1 MVIIALF
8 VLVFIAFASAFLFFW
23 GINPGD
29 VTVFLTSDLSFT
41 LPTALMLIC
50 ILLIG
55 LAIGTGV
62 HMLSAFVMSFRCWK
76 RGRSKKKSEEIT
88 QVYRNGVGRLLSGD
102 LKKAKSLLQKV
113 IDRDPQRVDGYL
125 ALASV
130 ALQEG
135 EPEEG
140 IALLQKARKLEPKG
154 IEVLFKLAKTFEAA
168 GHQQEAMA
176 VYKELLAD
184 DSENRKA
191 MRALRDIQIELG
203 SLDDALALQKR
214 ILKSA
219 ASGPKGDQEKQILY
233 QLRYEMAQK
242 QLLNGEVDAAIDV
255 CRDIIK
261 HNASFTPARVTL
273 GDAYRTSGR
282 ENEAAKVYQDG
293 YKALKK
299 TIFLA
304 RLEELY
310 IHAEDPSALLAF
322 YRAQMQ
328 ADPDDL
334 LLRLYL
340 GRTYLRL
347 EMVDEAMQQLTDL
360 ESRGIEFT
368 KLHLL
373 LAEGQRRRNNITEA
387 VSEYQK
393 ALGIDNHFKLGFVCD
408 SCGARFAEWSC
419 RCPECKKWDTLG
431 LPERKQIEDAQ
442 MVEQPKMIPHGA
454 RED

>member
-1 MVIIALF
+1 MIIIALF
-8 VLVFIAFASAFLFFW
+8 VLVFIAFASVFLFFW
-23 GINPGD
+23 GINPGE
-29 VTVFLTSDLSFT
+29 VTVFLTSDVSFT

-55 LAIGTGV
+55 LLIGTGV
-62 HMLSAFVMSFRCWK
+62 HMLSAFLFSFKCWR
-76 RGRSKKKSEEIT
+76 RGRSNKKSEEIT

-113 IDRDPQRVDGYL
+113 IERDPGRVDGYL

-135 EPEEG
+135 QEEEG
-140 IALLQKARKLEPKG
+140 INLLQKARKLDPKG
-154 IEVLFKLAKTFEAA
+154 VEVLFKLAATFESA
-168 GHQQEAMA
+168 GRQQEAMA

-184 DSENRKA
+184 DSDNRKA

-203 SLDDALALQKR
+203 SFEDALTLQKR
-214 ILKSA
+214 ILKA
-219 ASGPKGDQEKQILY
+219 ASSGPKVDQEKQVLY
-233 QLRYEMAQK
+233 QLRYEIAQG
-242 QLLNGEVDAAIDV
+242 QLLAGEVDAAIDT
-255 CRDIIK
+255 CKDIIK
-261 HNASFTPARVTL
+261 HNAGFTPARVTL
-273 GDAYRTSGR
+273 GDAYQASGR
-282 ENEAAKVYQDG
+282 ESDAAKVFQDG
-293 YKALKK
+293 YRALKK
-299 TIFLA
+299 SIFLV

-322 YRAQMQ
+322 YRGQMQ
-328 ADPDDL
+328 ADEEDQ

-340 GRTYLRL
+340 GRLYLRL
-347 EMVDEAMQQLTDL
+347 EMVDESMQLLTEL

-373 LAEGQRRRNNITEA
+373 LAEGQRRRNNIGEA

-393 ALGIDNHFKLGFVCD
+393 ALGINNHLKLGFVCD
-408 SCGARFAEWSC
+408 SCGARCAEWSY
-419 RCPECKKWDTLG
+419 RCPECKKWDTLI
-431 LPERKQIEDAQ
+431 LPERKQIEDAKV
-442 MVEQPKMIPHGA
+442 VEQPKMIPHGA

>member
-23 GINPGD
+23 GINPGT

-55 LAIGTGV
+55 LFIGTGV
-62 HMLSAFVMSFRCWK
+62 HIFSAFLVSLRCWR
-76 RGRSKKKSEEIT
+76 RGRKKKKSEEIT

-113 IDRDPQRVDGYL
+113 IDRDPKRVDGYL

-135 EPEEG
+135 DDEEG
-140 IALLQKARKLEPKG
+140 INLLQKARKLEPKG
-154 IEVLFKLAKTFEAA
+154 IEVLFKLAATFEAA
-168 GHQQEAMA
+168 GRKPEAMA

-184 DSENRKA
+184 DNDNRKA
-191 MRALRDIQIELG
+191 MRGLRDIQIELG
-203 SLDDALALQKR
+203 SLEDALGLQKR

-219 ASGPKGDQEKQILY
+219 SSGPKADQEKQILY
-233 QLRYEMAQK
+233 QLRYEIAEQ
-242 QLLNGEVDAAIDV
+242 QLQAGEVDAAIDV
-255 CRDIIK
+255 CKDIIK
-261 HNASFTPARVTL
+261 HNAAFTPARVTL
-273 GDAYRTSGR
+273 GDAYQASGR
-282 ENEAAKVYQDG
+282 ENDAAKVFQDG

-299 TIFLA
+299 SIFLA

-310 IHAEDPSALLAF
+310 IHVEDPSALLAF

-328 ADPDDL
+328 ADEDDL

-340 GRTYLRL
+340 GRLFLRL

-393 ALGIDNHFKLGFVCD
+393 ALGIDHHLKLGFVCD
-408 SCGARFAEWSC
+408 SCAAKVSEWSY
-419 RCPECKKWDTLG
+419 RCPECKKWDTLV

-442 MVEQPKMIPHGA
+442 VVEQPKMIPHGA

>member
-1 MVIIALF
+1 MIISALF
-8 VLVFIAFASAFLFFW
+8 VLVFIAFASIFLFFW
-23 GINPGD
+23 GINPGE
-29 VTVFLTSDLSFT
+29 VTVFLTSDISFT

-55 LAIGTGV
+55 LLIGTGV
-62 HMLSAFVMSFRCWK
+62 HMLSAFFFSFRCWR
-76 RGRSKKKSEEIT
+76 RGRRNKKSEEIT

-113 IDRDPQRVDGYL
+113 IDRDPKRVDGYL

-135 EPEEG
+135 REEDG
-140 IALLQKARKLEPKG
+140 ISLLQKARKLDPKG
-154 IEVLFKLAKTFEAA
+154 IEVLFKLAATFESA
-168 GHQQEAMA
+168 GRQQEAMA

-184 DSENRKA
+184 DSDNRKA
-191 MRALRDIQIELG
+191 MRALRDIQIQLG
-203 SLDDALALQKR
+203 SLEDALTLQKR
-214 ILKSA
+214 ILKA
-219 ASGPKGDQEKQILY
+219 ASSGPKADQEKQVLY
-233 QLRYEMAQK
+233 QLRYEIAQK
-242 QLLNGEVDAAIDV
+242 QLLAGELDAAIDA
-255 CRDIIK
+255 CKDIIK

-273 GDAYRTSGR
+273 GDAYQASGR
-282 ENEAAKVYQDG
+282 ESDAAKVFQDG

-299 TIFLA
+299 SIFLA

-310 IHAEDPSALLAF
+310 IHVADPSALLGF
-322 YRAQMQ
+322 YRDQMQ
-328 ADPDDL
+328 ADEEDQ

-340 GRTYLRL
+340 GRLYLRL
-347 EMVDEAMQQLTDL
+347 EMVDEAMQLLTAL

-373 LAEGQRRRNNITEA
+373 LAEGQRRRNNIVEA

-393 ALGIDNHFKLGFVCD
+393 ALGIDNHLKLGFVCD
-408 SCGARFAEWSC
+408 SCGARCSEWSY
-419 RCPECKKWDTLG
+419 RCPECQKWDTLV
-431 LPERKQIEDAQ
+431 LPERKQIEDANV
-442 MVEQPKMIPHGA
+442 VEEPKMIPHGA